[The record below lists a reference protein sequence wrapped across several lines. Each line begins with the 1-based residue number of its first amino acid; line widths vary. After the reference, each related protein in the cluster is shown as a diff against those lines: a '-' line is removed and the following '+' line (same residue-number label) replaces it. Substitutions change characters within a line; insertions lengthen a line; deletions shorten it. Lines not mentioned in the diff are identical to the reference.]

1 MLDTFFYA
9 FNAIAPML
17 FLMLLGYYLRYTH
30 FFDLSLLKRMS
41 TFTFRFGIS
50 AMMFRNVYTLSDL
63 SEIRVDMMC
72 FILICC
78 VAITAVGWAEAML
91 FTQQRSRSGRGGGRQ
106 HRRQHAGP
114 DHHLF

>member
-50 AMMFRNVYTLSDL
+50 AMISHR
-63 SEIRVDMMC
+63 
-72 FILICC
+72 
-78 VAITAVGWAEAML
+78 GPP
-91 FTQQRSRSGRGGGRQ
+91 SRAKS
-106 HRRQHAGP
+106 
-114 DHHLF
+114 LKV